1 METLKNMQ
9 IQKYEFTKMMFEEF
23 DEIMEDLRFEMQVL
37 INKAEDY
44 YGYDLSEEMRDALID
59 SIDVKYRI
67 ITRLFISK
75 WN

>member
-59 SIDVKYRI
+59 SIDVK
-67 ITRLFISK
+67 
-75 WN
+75 